1 MTAALWYWD
10 SEFIRIYLL
19 LFLCLLC
26 LLCLLHLLCFC
37 NCYDCFSVCSEICT
51 LSFSLSLFFSD
62 LVMTASAA
70 VITSII
76 LIDIQI
82 KMFETHI
89 CALTIWDDCRALNT
103 LRNYKRLIEK
113 WKICFSLFSSSL
125 FYFIRVW
132 SSADLFYQIWC
143 HKKKFS
149 DSIIIYKKKVIL
161 FLFFKVIWQSLQ
173 SHSKSKWKL
182 LKYDSVQ
189 TKYLTVIIYM
199 YKKQCFSEFNYHYH
213 STQTVLKTLLKSLKW
228 EQISVHQKIFE
239 DCALN
244 SLLNFYDMKSMRK
257 IVTTMWSQIFI
268 SEQYLWTTV
277 NFLISHMLLLWDESM
292 CNAELPDL
300 FVINFDNES
309 SQCKTLILIKN
320 NEKINQHKKVKH
332 CAVIQS
338 KNFLFCFM
346 SALIFYFFWR
356 WHCTDKLF
364 STFRAY
370 YHWYWICLIIEK
382 CKKLIKILNYNTQ
395 LNWIKQT
402 YNETHM
408 QIFKSIYNNQ
418 SDEAHHAERADVK
431 NSQICLCLS
440 ISTVFQ
446 FEMLF
451 FSVYLSF
458 PIICFTFTS
467 EFWFWKPV
475 LLFCTVFPAWRP
487 ELITSVSIKNWN
499 SAWLSSYSQIF
510 YNHMSSHAGQ
520 SSGINRAKLPV
531 QHWHRCQSLS
541 LPLNRSTLA
550 ILLCCAQDFAWSESL
565 YDHKRSVNMGWVRQG
580 FNFCKPSTFLK
591 NQGFSS
597 VAQIS
602 LFLHTVS
609 HLSIQW
615 NWALNFICF
624 RFKFC

>member
-1 MTAALWYWD
+1 MKD
-10 SEFIRIYLL
+10 V
-19 LFLCLLC
+19 
-26 LLCLLHLLCFC
+26 
-37 NCYDCFSVCSEICT
+37 FS
-51 LSFSLSLFFSD
+51 FFFSP
-62 LVMTASAA
+62 
-70 VITSII
+70 
-76 LIDIQI
+76 
-82 KMFETHI
+82 
-89 CALTIWDDCRALNT
+89 
-103 LRNYKRLIEK
+103 
-113 WKICFSLFSSSL
+113 SL
-125 FYFIRVW
+125 FYSIRVW
-132 SSADLFYQIWC
+132 SPADLFCQAWC

-149 DSIIIYKKKVIL
+149 DSIMIYKKKVIL
-161 FLFFKVIWQSLQ
+161 FLFSEVIQQPLQ
-173 SHSKSKWKL
+173 GHSKSKWKL
-182 LKYDSVQ
+182 LKYNSVQ
-189 TKYLTVIIYM
+189 TKYLAAIIYM
-199 YKKQCFSEFNYHYH
+199 YEEQHFSGFNHH
-213 STQTVLKTLLKSLKW
+213 SHLTQTVLKTLLESLKW
-228 EQISVHQKIFE
+228 EQTSAHQKAFE
-239 DCALN
+239 DCALG
-244 SLLNFYDMKSMRK
+244 SLLNFYDMEGMRK
-257 IVTTMWSQIFI
+257 VVTMMWSQIFT
-268 SEQYLWTTV
+268 SEQYLQMTV
-277 NFLISHMLLLWDESM
+277 NFLISHMLLLWGKSM
-292 CNAELPDL
+292 CNAELSDL

-320 NEKINQHKKVKH
+320 NEKINQHEKIEH
-332 CAVIQS
+332 CAVIWS

-346 SALIFYFFWR
+346 SALTFYFFWR
-356 WHCTDKLF
+356 WHCTDELF
-364 STFRAY
+364 STFRAHH
-370 YHWYWICLIIEK
+370 HWYWICLIIEE
-382 CKKLIKILNYNTQ
+382 CKKLIKKLNYNTQ
-395 LNWIKQT
+395 LNWMKRAYDEAHVQVFKPT
-402 YNETHM
+402 YG
-408 QIFKSIYNNQ
+408 NQ
-418 SDEAHHAERADVK
+418 SDEACHAERAGVK
-431 NSQICLCLS
+431 NAQICPHFH

-451 FSVYLSF
+451 FSVYSSF

-602 LFLHTVS
+602 LFLCTVS
-609 HLSIQW
+609 CLSIQW
-615 NWALNFICF
+615 NWVLDFICF